1 MNKLISIV
9 TPNFNKSE
17 FISETINSVID
28 QTYPNWE
35 LIIVDDGST
44 DNSFVVIN
52 SFVEKDNKIRLL
64 KRDRFPK
71 GGSTCR
77 NIGLQ
82 HAKGD
87 FVIFLDS
94 DDLLIETALENRIHE
109 MENNNELDFVVFSMG
124 TFFKEIGDSKSVWIP
139 PSKGHLSKFLSHDL
153 PWSVM
158 QPMWRKDFLSSING
172 FDEEF
177 PRLQDVEMHTRALM
191 EEGVKF
197 KIFSDS
203 EPDCFYRIDNTRV
216 VDDYYTFI
224 KKWMLG
230 SLIYI
235 EKTYK
240 LIIDKDVDV
249 EKRSSALRGTVLSII
264 TNILYNSQISKI
276 SAPESEYLIEELL
289 NNKVVV
295 ELAPISFL
303 KKYIRLYKFGFYK
316 VKGFNFLSKKLLI
329 FQ

>member
-17 FISETINSVID
+17 FISETINSVIN
-28 QTYPNWE
+28 QTYSNWE
-35 LIIVDDGST
+35 LIFVDDGSI
-44 DNSFVVIN
+44 DNSIDVIN
-52 SFVEKDNKIRLL
+52 SFVENDNRIRLL
-64 KRDRFPK
+64 KRDRLPK

-94 DDLLIETALENRIHE
+94 DDLLIKSALENRIKE
-109 MENNNELDFVVFSMG
+109 IERDKGFDFVVFPMG
-124 TFFKEIGDSKSVWIP
+124 TFYKEIGDSKSVWIP
-139 PSKGHLSKFLSHDL
+139 PSKKHLSKFLSHDL

-158 QPMWRKDFLSSING
+158 QPIWRKDFLLSING

-191 EEGVKF
+191 KDGVKF
-197 KIFSDS
+197 RVFSDS
-203 EPDCFYRIDNTRV
+203 KSDCFYRIDNNRV

-235 EKTYK
+235 EKTYQ

-249 EKRSSALRGTVLSII
+249 DKRSSALRGTVLSII
-264 TNILYNSQISKI
+264 TNILYYSQVGKI
-276 SAPESEYLIEELL
+276 SATESEYLLEKLL

-295 ELAPISFL
+295 DLVSIPFL

-316 VKGFNFLSKKLLI
+316 VKGFNFLSKKMLI
-329 FQ
+329 SQ